1 MFKIL
6 NAESINY
13 SAAATEKLKTIG
25 DVDMLNLNYDLL
37 KKKIHNYDILITR
50 LGIEINKNLLQEAK
64 NLKIIVSATTGLNHI
79 DVEYARKKNIKI
91 LSLRNEKKFLK
102 QIHATAEL
110 TLCLILCLSRNII
123 PSYKSVCNFEW
134 DRTKFIGNELKN
146 KTLGIIG
153 FGRVGKQVAKYAKTF
168 SMKIIYYDPKV
179 NINSKNIKKIKSLKN
194 LLVNSDIIS
203 LHINF
208 SKKNIKFIDKKKIE
222 LFKKNCLFI
231 NTSRGNLVDE
241 KFLIEAL
248 KSKKISGVALDVI
261 YDEFNKIN
269 KNIIIKNLSKNFNLI
284 VTPHIGGASFDSMKA
299 TEEFMADKLNNY
311 LQSNKLF
318 N

>member
-110 TLCLILCLSRNII
+110 TLCLILLSSSNLYL
-123 PSYKSVCNFEW
+123 PS
-134 DRTKFIGNELKN
+134 
-146 KTLGIIG
+146 
-153 FGRVGKQVAKYAKTF
+153 
-168 SMKIIYYDPKV
+168 
-179 NINSKNIKKIKSLKN
+179 
-194 LLVNSDIIS
+194 
-203 LHINF
+203 
-208 SKKNIKFIDKKKIE
+208 
-222 LFKKNCLFI
+222 
-231 NTSRGNLVDE
+231 
-241 KFLIEAL
+241 
-248 KSKKISGVALDVI
+248 
-261 YDEFNKIN
+261 
-269 KNIIIKNLSKNFNLI
+269 
-284 VTPHIGGASFDSMKA
+284 
-299 TEEFMADKLNNY
+299 
-311 LQSNKLF
+311 
-318 N
+318 